1 MQTNTTDKIHFPNL
15 VFLLKLNYLSSK
27 LIHELVVLLSFEP
40 NSLISYL
47 IFVEVSVGHVFGFTV
62 GEIVLSMTI

>member
-15 VFLLKLNYLSSK
+15 VFLLKLNKSSSK
-27 LIHELVVLLSFEP
+27 LIHELVELLSFEP

-47 IFVEVSVGHVFGFTV
+47 SFVEVSVGHVFV
-62 GEIVLSMTI
+62 CLLWARLCYL